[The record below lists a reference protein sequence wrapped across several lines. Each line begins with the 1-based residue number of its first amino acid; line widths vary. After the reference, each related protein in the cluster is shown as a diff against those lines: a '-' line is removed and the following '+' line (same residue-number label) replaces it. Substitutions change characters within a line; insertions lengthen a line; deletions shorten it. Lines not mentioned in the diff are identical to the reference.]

1 MSTPPA
7 SGAGD
12 PWEAAA
18 ERTGG
23 VVVRDAGGKPL
34 ELLIRHGPWTIRVE
48 ESFNAATKGVDTSAR
63 AAFAGSDWFRCSIR
77 RKTVMAD
84 LLVWLG
90 MQDVQVGHPEFD
102 SEFVVKGNDDAEI
115 RQLFADGRL
124 RALLLAH
131 PGGRLQVTDP
141 EQSMH
146 AAPEDATHGLGEV
159 VYERPGRAPDAA
171 DLHAMAAVV
180 GETLDQLLR
189 MGAIAECPVWP
200 AACRGCGQAL
210 MHQAACPECGRP
222 AVAPGR

>member
-90 MQDVQVGHPEFD
+90 MQDVQVGP
-102 SEFVVKGNDDAEI
+102 
-115 RQLFADGRL
+115 
-124 RALLLAH
+124 
-131 PGGRLQVTDP
+131 
-141 EQSMH
+141 
-146 AAPEDATHGLGEV
+146 
-159 VYERPGRAPDAA
+159 
-171 DLHAMAAVV
+171 
-180 GETLDQLLR
+180 
-189 MGAIAECPVWP
+189 
-200 AACRGCGQAL
+200 
-210 MHQAACPECGRP
+210 
-222 AVAPGR
+222 